1 MGRGRGPLAV
11 GLVLAILG
19 FLVVV
24 QARSQAQDQGLA
36 QLSVQDLTELVANV
50 TTRNNQLREEVATL
64 AQQQQQVQSAAQR
77 GDTSTSQI
85 RTDLEHVLAW
95 SGVLGVTGQGV
106 QVTVNG
112 ALPASAVGQLVN
124 ELRNAGA
131 EAIALNGVRVVPG
144 VVVSGDPGSLTISG
158 KPLIGT
164 TGTLVLVAVGQP
176 ETLAGSLSR
185 AGGLVAQLAAQYPS
199 VSVRVDPQDLL
210 QVPATDRSLTPVL
223 GRPRL

>member
-11 GLVLAILG
+11 ALVLAVLG

-24 QARSQAQDQGLA
+24 QARSQTQDQGLS

-50 TTRNNQLREEVATL
+50 TTRNNQLRQEVAAL

>member
-11 GLVLAILG
+11 GLVLAFLG

-24 QARSQAQDQGLA
+24 QFRSQTQDQGLA

-64 AQQQQQVQSAAQR
+64 QQQQANLTSAVQR
-77 GDTSTSQI
+77 GDTSTSQV
-85 RTDLEHVLAW
+85 RSDLTHILAW
-95 SGVLGVTGQGV
+95 SGVLGVTGSGV

-112 ALPASAVGQLVN
+112 DLPAAAVGQILN

-131 EAIALNGVRVVPG
+131 EAIALNGVRIVPG
-144 VVVSGDPGSLTISG
+144 VTVAGDQGKLTLAGQPISG
-158 KPLIGT
+158 P
-164 TGTLVLVAVGQP
+164 LVLLAIGQP

-185 AGGLVAQLAAQYPS
+185 AGGLIAQLTSQYPA
-199 VSVRVDPQDLL
+199 VSIRVEAQDLVT
-210 QVPATDRSLTPVL
+210 VPATDRSLTPTL
-223 GRPRL
+223 GKPRL

>member
-11 GLVLAILG
+11 ALVLAILG

-50 TTRNNQLREEVATL
+50 TTRNNQLRQEVATL

-85 RTDLEHVLAW
+85 RSDLEHVRAW
-95 SGVLGVTGQGV
+95 SGVLGITGQGV

-112 ALPASAVGQLVN
+112 ALPAAGVGQLVN
-124 ELRNAGA
+124 ELHNAGA
-131 EAIALNGVRVVPG
+131 EAIAINGVRVVPG
-144 VVVSGDPGSLTISG
+144 VVVAGDPGSLTIGG

-164 TGTLVLVAVGQP
+164 TGTLVLAAVGQP

-185 AGGLVAQLAAQYPS
+185 AGGLIAQLTSQYPT
-199 VSVRVDPQDLL
+199 VSVRVDPEDLI
-210 QVPATDRSLTPVL
+210 QVPPTDRSLTPVL

>member
-11 GLVLAILG
+11 ALVLAVLG

-24 QARSQAQDQGLA
+24 QARSQAQDQGLS

-50 TTRNNQLREEVATL
+50 TTRNNQLRQEVATL
-64 AQQQQQVQSAAQR
+64 AQQQQQVQSAVQR
-77 GDTSTSQI
+77 GDTSTSQM
-85 RTDLEHVLAW
+85 RSDLEHVLAW

-112 ALPASAVGQLVN
+112 ALPAPAVGQLIN

-144 VVVSGDPGSLTISG
+144 VVVAGDPGALAIGG

-185 AGGLVAQLAAQYPS
+185 AGGLIAQLTSQFPS
-199 VSVRVDPQDLL
+199 VSVRVDPEDLV
-210 QVPATDRSLTPVL
+210 QVPPTDRSLAPVL